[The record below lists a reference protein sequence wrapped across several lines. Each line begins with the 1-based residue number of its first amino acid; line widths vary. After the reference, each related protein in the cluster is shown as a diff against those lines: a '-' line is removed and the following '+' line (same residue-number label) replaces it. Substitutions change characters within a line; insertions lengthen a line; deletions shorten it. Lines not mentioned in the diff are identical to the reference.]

1 MKLRH
6 DLAALLPRL
15 RDEDLQKF
23 CAFYDRYA
31 PHLGDIASG
40 VYDRLSPADQTR
52 FLMWWLK
59 RWAKIELVNPIERH
73 LYDTTIKRLRTEV
86 RPMEALNGKQYRL
99 RDMKSQGYDFKM
111 LGYEWWLGAHD
122 ILYSQY
128 EQGDVQLAPDDVI
141 IDAGAFIGDT
151 AVYFHHKLGGR
162 CQIHSF
168 ELLDENLALLLHN
181 LERNGVRDEQIVV
194 NKMALADR
202 SGDEIVVANG
212 ATQGS
217 TSIFGETGQGTRVQ
231 TISLDDYVM
240 HLELPRVDFIKM
252 DIEGAELQALSG
264 ARQTIQHFRPK
275 LAICLYHKWNDAF
288 TIPQAIHATGVDY
301 RFTFKWVQ
309 LKDGWE
315 AILLAIPAER
325 ATDLMRAPTAPAAGT
340 PDPVDAALSA
350 FTRAYTK
357 KCAQVDTLRR
367 EQRQAPT
374 TAPAGSEQ
382 QSDEAV
388 GA

>member
-212 ATQGS
+212 ATVS
-217 TSIFGETGQGTRVQ
+217 V
-231 TISLDDYVM
+231 V
-240 HLELPRVDFIKM
+240 
-252 DIEGAELQALSG
+252 
-264 ARQTIQHFRPK
+264 
-275 LAICLYHKWNDAF
+275 
-288 TIPQAIHATGVDY
+288 
-301 RFTFKWVQ
+301 
-309 LKDGWE
+309 
-315 AILLAIPAER
+315 
-325 ATDLMRAPTAPAAGT
+325 
-340 PDPVDAALSA
+340 
-350 FTRAYTK
+350 
-357 KCAQVDTLRR
+357 
-367 EQRQAPT
+367 
-374 TAPAGSEQ
+374 
-382 QSDEAV
+382 
-388 GA
+388 